1 MSTIMMAQYRRNSYA
16 LTFLVLAVLFSSLVL
31 SVSTTGVVSV
41 AQTQGQG
48 ATRLADVSPS
58 IYNWGITGRPNMS
71 EPFTVWANVTDDDLD
86 LANVSVYVNG
96 PNTTI
101 HELMSYNGS
110 LYVEDLDALLDAG
123 TYDIYVTAT
132 DLANNTRVSR
142 HEYIELQMETTT
154 VVDPNITMPYVVA
167 SSLCIGLVACIVAYL
182 YRQRQLA
189 GST

>member
-1 MSTIMMAQYRRNSYA
+1 MMAQYRRNSYA

-86 LANVSVYVNG
+86 LANVSVHVSG

-101 HELMSYNGS
+101 HEVMPYNGS
-110 LYVEDLDALLDAG
+110 LYVENLDALLDSG

>member
-1 MSTIMMAQYRRNSYA
+1 MMAQYRRNSYA